1 MNQLIQGGIYKE
13 KIDIYRND
21 NKYFVIVLIKN
32 ETLYGYDIIF
42 NTKYSVMS
50 QSMILNQLQLNLELR
65 FLDSNFWKLS
75 RSVTNELV
83 DGYLGKISQKVRI
96 DLEAALLNS
105 DCWNEKE
112 YW

>member
-13 KIDIYRND
+13 KIDIYSND

-32 ETLYGYDIIF
+32 ETIYGYDIIF

-83 DGYLGKISQKVRI
+83 NGYLGKISQKVRI

-105 DCWNEKE
+105 DCWNEEE

>member
-13 KIDIYRND
+13 KIDIYSND

-75 RSVTNELV
+75 RSVTNKLV

-105 DCWNEKE
+105 DCWNEEE

>member
-13 KIDIYRND
+13 KIDIYSND

-83 DGYLGKISQKVRI
+83 DVYLGKISQKVRI